1 MQEKWKAWR
10 LLLKFLIEMNCNYYK
25 PLFMNNRKYA
35 WHNGR
40 STSKSAPCP
49 KSEAETK
56 VTSPVPLET
65 YNSKVKL
72 FSSRCRLRKTNRTT
86 AKISKYHILESKNT
100 ERDICRSILNTDI
113 GLSSHY
119 KNVNLDNVIPAL
131 SPILNVFK
139 IRHNKFNYF
148 DKLKSTAEN
157 GQRNGTQKY
166 KNQVDTRLLQSFFS
180 SLLNKNVPPELFGK
194 RNRNAIN
201 RTIYRLLKT
210 VPGNM
215 TIKSAFKRTVR
226 RTENATGA
234 LLDLQPLFKK
244 LDISDIR
251 WLHSIDNSIVQW
263 IIILKL
269 LHWFFTQYVIKILHK
284 YVVLKEIHNQW
295 VYITKDNWCKMQE
308 EFIREKENTLGL
320 VPDTTLNKTHN
331 IGTYKFIPGSSGL
344 RALFITKYDVKEKY
358 DDIDVVL
365 RFLQQLYVTFS
376 NENGI
381 PSVASCR
388 KEISN
393 FLYPRSKKR
402 LYFVLCDI
410 QDAFGS
416 IIQQK
421 LYDIIVMYC
430 EQLEKYLA
438 VRTFTLLKTKRS
450 QRKKFT
456 VQILSYKL
464 RKHIPKNTK
473 ITKEKPKLVQ
483 TKKLLNK
490 IKKLIFRQKV
500 KLNERIYSINFG
512 VPQGASVSP
521 ILSDIYYQHMSEKIF
536 SEYLN
541 NSLLCRYVDDILYI
555 TENEHYAAK
564 FLETIKNGIPEYN
577 VRFNPNKIKSNVG
590 MPYRRTNITFL
601 KQISITL

>member
-1 MQEKWKAWR
+1 
-10 LLLKFLIEMNCNYYK
+10 MNCNYYK
-25 PLFMNNRKYA
+25 PPFMNNRKKYA
-35 WHNGR
+35 SYNGR
-40 STSKSAPCP
+40 RTSKNALCP
-49 KSEAETK
+49 KSKAETK

-100 ERDICRSILNTDI
+100 GRDICRSILNTDI
-113 GLSSHY
+113 GLCGRY
-119 KNVNLDNVIPAL
+119 KNVNLDKVIPAL
-131 SPILNVFK
+131 SPILELFK
-139 IRHNKFNYF
+139 IQHNQFNYF
-148 DKLKSTAEN
+148 DKLKHTAEN

-166 KNQVDTRLLQSFFS
+166 KNQVDTCLLQSFFS
-180 SLLNKNVPPELFGK
+180 SLLYKYPVPLELFGT
-194 RNRNAIN
+194 RNQKAIK

-210 VPGNM
+210 VPGKM

-244 LDISDIR
+244 LDISNII
-251 WLHSIDNSIVQW
+251 WLHSIDNSILQW

-269 LHWFFTQYVIKILHK
+269 LHWFFAQYVIKILHK
-284 YVVLKEIHNQW
+284 YVVLKAIQKQW

-320 VPDTTLNKTHN
+320 VPETRLNKRHN
-331 IGTYKFIPGSSGL
+331 IGTYNFIPGSSGL

-365 RFLQQLYVTFS
+365 RFLQQLYVTYS

-381 PSVASCR
+381 PSVASCK

-393 FLYPRSKKR
+393 FVYPRSKKR

-421 LYDIIVMYC
+421 LYDIIVKYC
-430 EQLEKYLA
+430 EQLERYLA

-456 VQILSYKL
+456 VQILSYNL

-483 TKKLLNK
+483 TKKLINK
-490 IKKLIFRQKV
+490 IRKLIFRQKV
-500 KLNERIYSINFG
+500 KLNERIYSIKLG

-521 ILSDIYYQHMSEKIF
+521 ILSDIYYEHMSEKIF

-541 NSLLCRYVDDILYI
+541 DSLLCRYVDDILYI

-590 MPYRRTNITFL
+590 MMPYRRTNVTFL
-601 KQISITL
+601 KQIPITF

>member
-1 MQEKWKAWR
+1 MGYFVVQPCLSCALLSIVFIYAGKVESLALKR
-10 LLLKFLIEMNCNYYK
+10 LLLKFLTEMNCNYYK
-25 PLFMNNRKYA
+25 PPFMNNRKTYA
-35 WHNGR
+35 WDNGR
-40 STSKSAPCP
+40 SRTSKNAPCP

-113 GLSSHY
+113 GLGSHY

-131 SPILNVFK
+131 SPILKLFK

-148 DKLKSTAEN
+148 DKLKSIAEN
-157 GQRNGTQKY
+157 GQRNETQKY

-201 RTIYRLLKT
+201 RTICRLLKT
-210 VPGNM
+210 VPGKM
-215 TIKSAFKRTVR
+215 TIKSAFKRTVQ

-251 WLHSIDNSIVQW
+251 WLHSIDNGIVQW

-269 LHWFFTQYVIKILHK
+269 LHWFFTQY
-284 YVVLKEIHNQW
+284 
-295 VYITKDNWCKMQE
+295 D
-308 EFIREKENTLGL
+308 
-320 VPDTTLNKTHN
+320 
-331 IGTYKFIPGSSGL
+331 
-344 RALFITKYDVKEKY
+344 AKEKY

-365 RFLQQLYVTFS
+365 RFLQQLYVTYS
-376 NENGI
+376 NESGI

-430 EQLEKYLA
+430 ERLERYLA

-456 VQILSYKL
+456 VQILSYNL
-464 RKHIPKNTK
+464 RKHIPQNTK

-483 TKKLLNK
+483 TKKLIDK

-500 KLNERIYSINFG
+500 KLNERIYSIKFG

-541 NSLLCRYVDDILYI
+541 NSLLCRYVDDILYV

-590 MPYRRTNITFL
+590 MMPYGRTNVTFL